1 MDLHDEEAF
10 LQFFRQWKDPI
21 KIICLRYFRQ
31 REDVED
37 ATSEILTK
45 LWLARDGLDKV
56 KNVGGYVYVTATH
69 HCRERVRRE
78 GRKIALIPLA
88 ADELTVHIDDA
99 NAWFADEQEA
109 GVYRAWQQQLLYEGM
124 EDLPPK
130 RKAVMLLH
138 YQLDLLPEEI
148 AGRLKV
154 RVSVVYDHLRK
165 GRQKLLELIRKKN
178 LPRSSN

>member
-21 KIICLRYFRQ
+21 KIICLRYLR
-31 REDVED
+31 RTEDVED
-37 ATSEILTK
+37 AISEILTK

-56 KNVGGYVYVTATH
+56 NNVGGYVYVTATN
-69 HCRERVRRE
+69 HCREIIKRA

-88 ADELTVHIDDA
+88 TDALTDHIDDA
-99 NAWFADEQEA
+99 NAWCADEQEA
-109 GVYRAWQQQLLYEGM
+109 GVYSAWLKQLLYEGM

-130 RKAVMLLH
+130 RKEVMLLH
-138 YQLDLLPEEI
+138 YQDDLLPEEI

-165 GRQKLLELIRKKN
+165 GRQKLLELFRKKK
-178 LPRSSN
+178 PPPEQ